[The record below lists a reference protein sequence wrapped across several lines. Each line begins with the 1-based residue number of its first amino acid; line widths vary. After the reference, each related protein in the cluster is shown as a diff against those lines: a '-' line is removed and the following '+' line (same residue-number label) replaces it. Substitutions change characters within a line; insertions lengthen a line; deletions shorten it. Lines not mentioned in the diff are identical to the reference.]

1 MKFEEF
7 EKSTIFEYWKT
18 LLRKDILNINNN
30 IFLKKPYL
38 ENYIIHFS
46 SILDENILINNILQY
61 SNESINGEEILFLIN
76 NNIELNSDE
85 KKKLDIFFLKDI
97 SNEEVETYNQISIEI
112 ILYQIKYFRF
122 YQIIS
127 ELLFDNDNDINN
139 ELYNFILIYIKN
151 NKNDIKKY
159 IKINFK
165 FKIFYYYICKL
176 SQDYNNF
183 FKLLINKNFLNN
195 YDKKEI
201 NNLFLKN
208 LFTHWY
214 NIYKKD
220 LLDNKVCEKTQNFVN
235 KSILSRILCM
245 PNI

>member
-1 MKFEEF
+1 MNFEEF
-7 EKSTIFEYWKT
+7 EKNIIFEYWKT

-38 ENYIIHFS
+38 ENYIIQFS
-46 SILDENILINNILQY
+46 SILDENTLINNILQY
-61 SNESINGEEILFLIN
+61 INDNINGEEILFLIN
-76 NNIELNSDE
+76 NNIELSQEE
-85 KKKLDIFFLKDI
+85 KKKLELSFLNDI
-97 SNEEVETYNQISIEI
+97 SDNEIAIEI
-112 ILYQIKYFRF
+112 ISYQIKYFRF

-127 ELLFDNDNDINN
+127 ELLFDNENDINH

-151 NKNDIKKY
+151 NKNDIKKH

-176 SQDYNNF
+176 SQDYSNF

-220 LLDNKVCEKTQNFVN
+220 ILDNKVCEKTKNFVN
-235 KSILSRILCM
+235 TSILSKILCM